1 MPHMSREMVAA
12 SGETV
17 PRPRKG
23 GHFIYIWALAIVVG
37 ALAAAGVIL
46 IRTLIA
52 YAEFLAFQNS
62 AGRLTSKLA
71 ELVWWKRMLGPIVG
85 GALVALLLRLGISM
99 GWGPAPRTFGIND
112 VVQHRRLR
120 GTIRSTSLALRDAFM
135 SAIITVVSLGW
146 GGAAGRE
153 EAGAHLGA
161 SLAMLPGRLLGLD
174 AAARRML
181 IAMGLAAAIA
191 AALHAPIA
199 GVFLARELVLRRLR
213 LSALGPVALA
223 SATGWLVALTQ
234 FGGRPVIDI
243 PDPGL
248 IPPAFHAAALAV
260 TPILT
265 AFAWGAAIIWARTPV
280 MMASAATHIRLPLWF
295 LPFPG
300 GILLGLVAMAFPQV
314 IGIGYEP
321 LATGLSGPYSAQLMP
336 VLALAKIAAAAIT
349 FAFRWGGGPI
359 APALYVGAMI
369 GSTMGV
375 VVGLSMGD
383 AASGQ
388 VYFGVLGMAVAF
400 AVLMNA
406 PIAAGLLALELSSSP
421 AIGGVSL
428 ACAFLACMAVRRFA
442 PPAPDDE
449 GQTLRWR

>member
-1 MPHMSREMVAA
+1 MPPMSRELVRT

-17 PRPRKG
+17 GRPRG
-23 GHFIYIWALAIVVG
+23 GGLYMWALAIVVG
-37 ALAAAGVIL
+37 VLAAGGVIL
-46 IRTLIA
+46 LRTLIA
-52 YAEFLAFQNS
+52 YAEFLAFQNA

-85 GALVALLLRLGISM
+85 GAVVALLLRLGISI
-99 GWGPAPRTFGIND
+99 GWGPAPRTFGITD

-120 GTIRSTSLALRDAFM
+120 GTIRSTTLALRDSFL
-135 SAIITVVSLGW
+135 SAIVTVVSLGW

-153 EAGAHLGA
+153 EAAGHLGA

-181 IAMGLAAAIA
+181 IGMGVAGAIA

-199 GVFLARELVLRRLR
+199 AVFLTRELVLRRQP
-213 LSALGPVALA
+213 LSALGPVAVA

-248 IPPAFHAAALAV
+248 IPTAFPIAALAV
-260 TPILT
+260 TPLI
-265 AFAWGAAIIWARTPV
+265 AIFAWGAVVIWTRTRV
-280 MMASAATHIRLPLWF
+280 MTAAAASRIRVPLWI

-300 GILLGLVAMAFPQV
+300 GILLGVVALAFPQAL
-314 IGIGYEP
+314 GIGYEP
-321 LATGLSGPYSAQLMP
+321 LATGLSGNYGAQLMP

-349 FAFRWGGGPI
+349 FAFRWGGGQI
-359 APALYVGAMI
+359 APSLYVGAMI

-375 VVGLSMGD
+375 VIGLMVGD

-388 VYFGVLGMAVAF
+388 VYFGVLGMAIAF

-406 PIAAGLLALELSSSP
+406 PVAAGLLALELSSSP
-421 AIGGVSL
+421 AIGAVSL
-428 ACAFLACMAVRRFA
+428 ACAFIACMGVRRLA
-442 PPAPDDE
+442 PAAPDE
-449 GQTLRWR
+449 AGETLRWR